1 MANNECFFSD
11 VHPKSRV
18 FYYFSSEYGTTSV
31 IQYTDIWV
39 LLRLGTDKRMSSK
52 SKKTNTLVEKKSE
65 LKESTRSRI
74 FDTVVELKCAWYET
88 ILLPE

>member
-1 MANNECFFSD
+1 MHAAGDHLIKWNKSGIEWQAMNVFLSD

-39 LLRLGTDKRMSSK
+39 LLRLQI
-52 SKKTNTLVEKKSE
+52 
-65 LKESTRSRI
+65 KEWALNLRKQTH
-74 FDTVVELKCAWYET
+74 L
-88 ILLPE
+88 